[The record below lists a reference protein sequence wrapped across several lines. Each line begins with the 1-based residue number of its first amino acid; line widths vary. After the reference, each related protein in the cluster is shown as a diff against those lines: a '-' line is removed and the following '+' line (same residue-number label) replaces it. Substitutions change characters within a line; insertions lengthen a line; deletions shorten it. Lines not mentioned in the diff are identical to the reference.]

1 MELHFYNGIFTFALF
16 IVSGKQTA
24 FYQLENAIWIQL
36 NQGIQSEQYVA
47 WITFKSRFFK
57 KKMVKALIVSFSSH
71 YGLENFFKKV
81 MFLLSKMGIEQ
92 SI

>member
-1 MELHFYNGIFTFALF
+1 
-16 IVSGKQTA
+16 
-24 FYQLENAIWIQL
+24 
-36 NQGIQSEQYVA
+36 
-47 WITFKSRFFK
+47 
-57 KKMVKALIVSFSSH
+57 MVKALIVSFSSH